1 MITAQ
6 TDLKQKVAILRS
18 ELAQA
23 QAESLDNPEALAR
36 AAILEAEIRA
46 LPAQLKELHRREA
59 LAEIAKLREEVSDL
73 WVQFETA
80 KAENDK
86 AAEEVRAYNRKRNK
100 IPAHQMQAYIE
111 EGVQIDR
118 RTAPALAEYERIRT
132 QLQVRFTRA
141 WLAYRVGLDNSY
153 LNRWS
158 TGQPNTAGLPVGEHA
173 WEQAAENYG
182 RLMVRRAGL

>member
-6 TDLKQKVAILRS
+6 TDMKQKVASLRS
-18 ELAQA
+18 ELASA

-36 AAILEAEIRA
+36 AAVIEAELRA

-59 LAEIAKLREEVSDL
+59 LAEIAKLRAEVADL

-86 AAEEVRAYNRKRNK
+86 AVEEVRAYRRKRNK
-100 IPAHQMQAYIE
+100 IPAQQMRAYQE
-111 EGVQIDR
+111 EGVEIDR
-118 RTAPALAEYERIRT
+118 RTAPALAHYEHIRT

-141 WLAYRVGLDNSY
+141 WLSYRVGLDNSY
-153 LNRWS
+153 LNKWS
-158 TGQPNTAGLPVGEHA
+158 TGQPNTSGLPVGEQA